1 MSFLYGD
8 ICTWCSIIL
17 IIALVILSITKK
29 MQKMKIAVN
38 IILFIYGLLGSFTLP
53 SYLMV
58 RLGRSHRVDKDF
70 IKWASVKFYDYSL
83 ILAAITLIIL
93 ALAIVIFIF
102 SKKVI
107 LGNLKLIMVFGQ
119 ISLIVIAF
127 LLGLNTINK
136 KFDLAIFILNM
147 SYFNALVLFGIN
159 IFDNLT
165 RRLSYDKIN
174 N

>member
-1 MSFLYGD
+1 
-8 ICTWCSIIL
+8 
-17 IIALVILSITKK
+17 
-29 MQKMKIAVN
+29 MKIAVN
-38 IILFIYGLLGSFTLP
+38 IILFIYVLLGSFTLP

-107 LGNLKLIMVFGQ
+107 SGNLKLIMVFGQ
-119 ISLIVIAF
+119 ISLICNSFSSRIEY
-127 LLGLNTINK
+127 NK
-136 KFDLAIFILNM
+136 
-147 SYFNALVLFGIN
+147 
-159 IFDNLT
+159 
-165 RRLSYDKIN
+165 
-174 N
+174 